1 MAGRPQNHE
10 GDRPFR
16 SGNRMMSGR
25 GKSVV
30 ALAAVAVC
38 LTGWWAVDRL
48 MAADRGNTVAAIPG
62 EAATE
67 FDALEQDI
75 VFYEARAARDTAGAA
90 DRGTLAALYLQ
101 RARETG
107 AHSDIVR
114 AESLARR
121 SLELRAAHNTGTN
134 VSLISS
140 LVEQHRFAEAREI
153 AQRLVQQ
160 SAGDPNL
167 GQYLALLGEVSL
179 EAGDYAG
186 ARAAFDSLSGPSRG
200 TLGIAPR
207 IARWLE
213 IQGKTD
219 AARRVVYRV
228 TALADSTPH
237 LRREHVAWFHLRMAD
252 IEMRS
257 GRLRGAGKALET
269 ASSILPS
276 DYRILAAETH
286 LAALQNDWRR
296 VIELGDRT
304 IALVLDPSTVGLIGE
319 AYAALGDTAKA
330 EEYYRT
336 MEVAVT
342 GQPGAF
348 HRATGLFM
356 LDHGRSA
363 AEIES
368 KARHE
373 LATRPDIYG
382 HDLLA
387 WALHKRGKH
396 VEARAEMARALR
408 MGTRD
413 ALLFYHAG
421 MIERAL
427 GDSRRATYFLERA
440 MAVNP
445 TFDPI
450 HPRAARAVLDSLKR
464 ETK

>member
-10 GDRPFR
+10 GDRPLR
-16 SGNRMMSGR
+16 NGDRTMSR
-25 GKSVV
+25 PRKSV
-30 ALAAVAVC
+30 LAIVAVAVC
-38 LTGWWAVDRL
+38 VTAWW
-48 MAADRGNTVAAIPG
+48 AADRLLAGDRKNGVPPAVG
-62 EAATE
+62 QAATE
-67 FDALEQDI
+67 FKALEEDI
-75 VFYEARAARDTAGAA
+75 VFYEARAARDTLGAA
-90 DRGTLAALYLQ
+90 DRASLAARYLQ

-107 AHSDIVR
+107 AYSDIIR
-114 AESLARR
+114 AESLARK
-121 SLELRAAHNTGTN
+121 SLELRSAHNSGTT

-140 LVEQHRFAEAREI
+140 LVEQHRFAEAREL

-160 SAGDPNL
+160 SAGDPNFD
-167 GQYLALLGEVSL
+167 QYLALLGEVSL
-179 EAGDYAG
+179 ESGDYDG

-200 TLGIAPR
+200 TIGIAPR

-213 IQGKTD
+213 IQGNTD
-219 AARRVVYRV
+219 AARRVLYRV
-228 TALADSTPH
+228 TALADSSPH
-237 LRREHVAWFHLRMAD
+237 LRREHAAWFHLRLAD
-252 IEMRS
+252 LEMRS
-257 GRLRGAGKALET
+257 GRLRGAARELAT
-269 ASSILPS
+269 ARSILPN

-304 IALVLDPSTVGLIGE
+304 IGLVLDPSTVGLIGE
-319 AYAALGDTAKA
+319 AHAALNDSVKA
-330 EEYYRT
+330 EEYFT
-336 MEVAVT
+336 AMEVAVS

-356 LDHGRSA
+356 LDHGRNA
-363 AEIES
+363 VEIES
-368 KARHE
+368 KARQE

-387 WALHKRGKH
+387 WALHKRGRH
-396 VEARAEMARALR
+396 LEARGEMSRALR

-427 GDSRRATYFLERA
+427 GDSRRATYYLERA

-450 HPRAARAVLDSLKR
+450 HPRAARATLDSLKR
-464 ETK
+464 EAR